1 MAGSQLR
8 QAEKRSVQKR
18 AVERGLRGAGEFL
31 PGMVLGPR
39 GARRYRLYLPPDA
52 RAGEPLPL
60 LVMLHGCDQDAASF
74 AASTRMNRV
83 AERERF
89 AVLYPEQDRVSNLH
103 GCWHWFDLDSG
114 RAQAEATSVLHAIDR
129 VCRLHPVDPAAVAIA
144 GLSAGASLAALLAV
158 AHPARFCAV
167 ALHSGVPPGAAH
179 SPAGALR
186 AMRGRGP
193 SMPLP
198 AMAGSGFGHAAPW
211 PPLLVLHGSRDT
223 VVVPANGRETALRW
237 AEAFGAQAQPPRR
250 EQRGARHPV
259 NITEFSLARRTVVT
273 LVEICGL
280 GHAWSGGAAGQRYGD
295 AQGPDAS
302 RRVWRFV
309 AQQMRGRAPKTS
321 LTAP

>member
-1 MAGSQLR
+1 M
-8 QAEKRSVQKR
+8 QKR
-18 AVERGLRGAGEFL
+18 AVERALRGAGEFL
-31 PGMVLGPR
+31 PGVVLGPR
-39 GARRYRLYLPPDA
+39 GARRYRLYLPPDM
-52 RAGEPLPL
+52 RANERLPL

-103 GCWHWFDLDSG
+103 GCWNWFDLDSG
-114 RAQAEATSVLHAIDR
+114 RAQAEAMSVLHAIDR
-129 VCRLHPVDPAAVAIA
+129 VCSLHPVDPAAVAIA

-179 SPAGALR
+179 SATGALR

-193 SMPLP
+193 SVQLP
-198 AMAGSGFGHAAPW
+198 AQAGPPFERTVPW

-237 AEAFGAQAQPPRR
+237 AQACGAQAKSPRR

-259 NITEFSLARRTVVT
+259 FVTDFSLGRRTVVT
-273 LVEICGL
+273 LIEICGL

-295 AQGPDAS
+295 AEGPDAS

-309 AQQMRGRAPKTS
+309 AQQVRSRAPLARLS
-321 LTAP
+321 ES